1 VRDRQLLPSTAIPGR
16 TVINQALL
24 RWQLAA
30 IDRHL
35 SWNSL
40 VIHRAC
46 QQAHPG
52 FGGPAARA
60 PHKRLARLQPY
71 GEIMSTPFRPLR
83 AMTRHDDPLL
93 AAGIRAA
100 LQAAPGIEIVMPC
113 DDAPVPDV
121 DVLICDYDSG
131 MESVRQQCLRASMT
145 PRAPGVV
152 IVTWCDSEADVRA
165 ALQAGIG
172 GYLMCNCSLH
182 QLVEAVRCVERGM
195 PYLCELAAARVA
207 KSLTRTPLTLR
218 ESEILQL
225 MASGLPNKRI
235 ASQLGIALG
244 TVKAHAKA
252 IMDKLGANSRTEAT
266 VIAAQRGLLAY
277 KSPLM
282 PAAVRARHKTTKGL
296 GQTFHERVRMA
307 A

>member
-1 VRDRQLLPSTAIPGR
+1 
-16 TVINQALL
+16 
-24 RWQLAA
+24 
-30 IDRHL
+30 
-35 SWNSL
+35 
-40 VIHRAC
+40 
-46 QQAHPG
+46 
-52 FGGPAARA
+52 
-60 PHKRLARLQPY
+60 
-71 GEIMSTPFRPLR
+71 MSTPFRPLR

-100 LQAAPGIEIVMPC
+100 LQAEPGIEIVVPC
-113 DDAPVPDV
+113 NDAPVADV

-131 MESVRQQCLRASMT
+131 MESLRQQHLRASVT

-152 IVTWCDSEADVRA
+152 VITWCDSEADVRA

-172 GYLMCNCSLH
+172 GYLLGNCSLN
-182 QLVEAVRCVERGM
+182 QLVEAVRCVDRGM

-235 ASQLGIALG
+235 ALQLCIALG

-266 VIAAQRGLLAY
+266 VIAAQRGLLAN

-282 PAAVRARHKTTKGL
+282 PAAVRSRHTTRSGS
-296 GQTFHERVRMA
+296 GENFHERGQIA

>member
-1 VRDRQLLPSTAIPGR
+1 
-16 TVINQALL
+16 
-24 RWQLAA
+24 
-30 IDRHL
+30 
-35 SWNSL
+35 
-40 VIHRAC
+40 
-46 QQAHPG
+46 
-52 FGGPAARA
+52 
-60 PHKRLARLQPY
+60 
-71 GEIMSTPFRPLR
+71 MSTPFRPLR
-83 AMTRHDDPLL
+83 AMARHDDPLL

-100 LQAAPGIEIVMPC
+100 LQAAPGIEIVTPC
-113 DDAPVPDV
+113 DGAPVPDV

-131 MESVRQQCLRASMT
+131 MDLVRNQRLCPSAA

-152 IVTWCDSEADVRA
+152 IITWCDSEADVRA

-172 GYLMCNCSLH
+172 GYLLGNCSLN
-182 QLVEAVRCVERGM
+182 QVVEAVRCVDRGM
-195 PYLCELAAARVA
+195 PYLCELAAARIA

-235 ASQLGIALG
+235 ASQLCIALG

-282 PAAVRARHKTTKGL
+282 PAAVRSRHTTTPGL
-296 GQTFHERVRMA
+296 GQTYHERDRLA